1 MKDERPEAWRERA
14 ETCPKSH
21 SQVVREKKREAR
33 SLDPILVLLPLHS
46 DCRTEIPPGGS
57 HVKEIADA
65 PRLRVAHFPCWTE
78 GFTAGADLAVQ
89 LG

>member
-1 MKDERPEAWRERA
+1 MKDLRHGERGQRLA
-14 ETCPKSH
+14 PKSH
-21 SQVVREKKREAR
+21 SQVAVREKKREAR